1 MRLDDTYDG
10 RQRQMS
16 FPEFRDDFFS
26 VIGNDEFSVEYPKF
40 RYDRCGNG
48 IRSS

>member
-26 VIGNDEFSVEYPKF
+26 VIGNDEFRSNTPNSGTT
-40 RYDRCGNG
+40 RCGNG

>member
-1 MRLDDTYDG
+1 
-10 RQRQMS
+10 MS